1 MALYFLISLSLTIL
15 PPLTSHPAQLWSLGG
30 EKKKIKSQQWLLS
43 LTHSSANPPPQRKCT
58 CWFAYAISCILHF
71 YSAFLINHLS
81 QRNSSGNRIGWR
93 LSTKSQP
100 SMLKWCHF
108 CEGGSISWSYH
119 STFPSAAPWR
129 WALTERSG
137 AVPGSWGSLPALG
150 GLIPHFLNS
159 FYCCDSDSFLF
170 SSPGFETL

>member
-15 PPLTSHPAQLWSLGG
+15 PPLASHPAQLRSLGG
-30 EKKKIKSQQWLLS
+30 RKKKKKSQQWLLS

-81 QRNSSGNRIGWR
+81 QRNSSGNKIGWR
-93 LSTKSQP
+93 LNTTMLNT
-100 SMLKWCHF
+100 SMLKWYHF
-108 CEGGSISWSYH
+108 CQGGSLSWFYH

-129 WALTERSG
+129 WALTQQSG
-137 AVPGSWGSLPALG
+137 AVPRSWGQPACISGLNPSLP
-150 GLIPHFLNS
+150 
-159 FYCCDSDSFLF
+159 
-170 SSPGFETL
+170 